1 VLDHPVVVL
10 VEETENGSKVLR
22 LLLHE
27 VVEDIV
33 LSPLDFFVAIK
44 IIGLQ
49 KFLFDLS
56 SVEILQMFGIGSS
69 LDVSCTFFHHLEHYV
84 I

>member
-1 VLDHPVVVL
+1 MLDHPVVVL
-10 VEETENGSKVLR
+10 VEETENGSEVLR

-27 VVEDIV
+27 VVKDVV
-33 LSPLDFFVAIK
+33 LSPLDLFIAIK

-56 SVEILQMFGIGSS
+56 FVKVLQMIGIGSS
-69 LDVSCTFFHHLEHYV
+69 LDVSCTFFYHLEHYV